1 MNEGETIWSRRAVA
15 ALALMCAVAAQDALA
30 YRQPQDSLDGVT
42 ASIRGFDEDYAAPS
56 LALAAKDAAAPVPVE
71 VALTN
76 GSKRAVSGVL
86 KVWLNDDWTVDG
98 PVEERVE
105 LAAGEAKVVAR
116 TARARPSALA
126 ALYPVHA
133 AFAFDKGTLHPIA
146 VFSAKGASR
155 TAWERPGSRR
165 QPKLRRGVF
174 ALDRVFA
181 HSYAVTDREG
191 RTRPM
196 EGGGRVGSDDRT
208 RATFCPSSADYGGVL
223 RRGWACHPPWRKD
236 VGGSAEMSV
245 ALDMPKGEP
254 AGLRFFVALRTST
267 EKEGQ
272 SDGVGVK
279 VKVKDDVE
287 KTVFSRL
294 VVEKGKWLE
303 CEADLS
309 EFAGRR
315 IELVVSV
322 DPGPKGNTCCDG
334 LAIGDADIEIG
345 PRRASALDGA
355 WRARENA
362 AEALARAALA
372 SGTDAAAGR
381 FRLADGADAY
391 GAGVALGDEGL
402 LDCVVAFTDGRAVF
416 FARGFRCRVD
426 DSGVKAERCEVKR
439 AAGGVDGGEL
449 AVEHWAAPAGRDG
462 PIPLRARVWAEKGA
476 LRVAWDMPGVARAA
490 DGRPRYTCLGLG
502 PGSLPA
508 SRAYAGFGNVIEGPK
523 NFVLG
528 AGGFS
533 LSARHVGADYANGLS
548 LVQASDIFPDRLVCR
563 GEDRVF
569 SLEAHHDATI
579 SLVPSSKGAFNA
591 ARRFAGVARYPKGP
605 GVDAVA
611 GRMCLDQ
618 WGGDYAKAAVDL
630 EKAAAYGV
638 TNAVFVKH
646 VWQRW
651 GYDYRL
657 PEIWPPRGDADA
669 FRRMARAAQR
679 NGILFCPHDNY
690 IDFYPDASGYSYD
703 HIIFNA
709 DGTPQKAW
717 YNKGA
722 RAQSYRWLPH
732 AFRPWLLENARL
744 MHKDFAP
751 DAMFIDVFTAM
762 APIDYYDRKGV
773 FYPKTRTAAEWGRA
787 FDDMRAVFR
796 RPSAPMISEAGT
808 DALMGHVDAGQSDHF
823 PAIRWMSRS
832 QFADVER
839 VPWHDIVTHG
849 RMVLFAGGLGP
860 RYSALDWQTGGD
872 ETLHGYGSDDSLS
885 TTVVGGRTPMCNGPF
900 SRRAVMTYWL
910 LHDVSAD
917 LARSAFESLEFE
929 GGDIHRQHSTFGGG
943 EVFVNRSTNS
953 AWRVAGHEL
962 PPFGFHVKTARAE
975 AGVVSRGG
983 RRIAFAKGPGGMFF
997 DARSPAI
1004 SVSTLVK
1011 IGAFTATSRSSFR
1024 LRSVWEFQGD
1034 VSEYH
1039 PFVHIVP
1046 ADKPGVIVC
1055 QGGMDLPAARRR
1067 KAGVESADII
1077 VSLPDSLAAGE
1088 YEVRYGLF
1096 LLSGPRLNVCGIT
1109 DGSRRVCGG
1118 RLRVA
1123 KKGGRIESV
1132 AYTPPEAKEN
1142 AEEYRLL
1149 GCAQAKARVDFGAV
1163 ATDGA
1168 FRIVLDCDGLC
1179 LLPLPETRAFEAEID
1194 LAALGLAGRRVASV
1208 AAAAVPG
1215 CETGAAP
1222 TWRQSGD
1229 RVSISADARS
1239 LSYRLSLGGGR

>member
-1 MNEGETIWSRRAVA
+1 M
-15 ALALMCAVAAQDALA
+15 Q
-30 YRQPQDSLDGVT
+30 
-42 ASIRGFDEDYAAPS
+42 
-56 LALAAKDAAAPVPVE
+56 
-71 VALTN
+71 
-76 GSKRAVSGVL
+76 
-86 KVWLNDDWTVDG
+86 
-98 PVEERVE
+98 
-105 LAAGEAKVVAR
+105 
-116 TARARPSALA
+116 
-126 ALYPVHA
+126 
-133 AFAFDKGTLHPIA
+133 
-146 VFSAKGASR
+146 
-155 TAWERPGSRR
+155 
-165 QPKLRRGVF
+165 
-174 ALDRVFA
+174 
-181 HSYAVTDREG
+181 
-191 RTRPM
+191 
-196 EGGGRVGSDDRT
+196 GGGRVGYDDQT
-208 RATFCPSSADYGGVL
+208 RAAFCPSSASYDGVM
-223 RRGWACHPPWRKD
+223 RRGWSCHPPWTKD
-236 VGGSAEMSV
+236 VGGRAEMSV
-245 ALDMPKGEP
+245 VLDMPKGEQ
-254 AGLRFFVALRTST
+254 ARLRFFSALRTST
-267 EKEGQ
+267 DKEGQ

-315 IELVVSV
+315 IALVVSV

-334 LAIGDADIEIG
+334 FAIGDANLEIG
-345 PRRASALDGA
+345 PRRAPESAEA
-355 WRARENA
+355 WRVRENA

-391 GAGVALGDEGL
+391 GAGIALGEEGL
-402 LDCVVAFTDGRAVF
+402 FDCVVAFTDGRATF
-416 FARGFRCRVD
+416 FAHGFQCRVD
-426 DSGVKAERCEVKR
+426 DSGVKAEKCKVERT
-439 AAGGVDGGEL
+439 AGRSDGGEMV
-449 AVEHWAAPAGRDG
+449 VEHWAAPAGRDE

-476 LRVAWDMPGVARAA
+476 LRVAWDMPGVARAP
-490 DGRPRYTCLGLG
+490 DGCPRYTCLGLG

-508 SRAYAGFGNVIEGPK
+508 FRAYAGFGNVIEGPK

-528 AGGFS
+528 SGGFN
-533 LSARHVGADYANGLS
+533 LSTRHVGADYANGLS

-563 GEDRVF
+563 GEEKVF
-569 SLEAHHDATI
+569 SLEVHHDATI
-579 SLVPSSKGAFNA
+579 SLVPSAKGAFNA
-591 ARRFAGVARYPKGP
+591 ARRFADVARYPKGP

-618 WGGDYAKAAVDL
+618 WGGDYAHAAADL

-703 HIIFNA
+703 HIIFNP

-751 DAMFIDVFTAM
+751 DAIFIDVFTAI
-762 APIDYYDRKGV
+762 APIDYYDRKGA
-773 FYPKTRTAAEWGRA
+773 FYPKMRSAEEWGRA
-787 FDDMRAVFR
+787 FDDMREVFR
-796 RPSAPMISEAGT
+796 KPSAPMISEAGT
-808 DALMGHVDAGQSDHF
+808 DALVGHVDAGQSDHF
-823 PAIRWMSRS
+823 SAFRWMPRS
-832 QFADVER
+832 QFADSER
-839 VPWHDIVTHG
+839 APWHDIVTHG

-860 RYSALDWQTGGD
+860 RYSAVDWKKNGD
-872 ETLHGYGSDDSLS
+872 DTLHGYGSDDYLS
-885 TTVVGGRTPMCNGPF
+885 TTVIGGRTPMCYGPF
-900 SRRAVMTYWL
+900 CRRAVMTYWL

-917 LARSAFESLEFE
+917 LARSTFESLEFE
-929 GGDIHRQHSTFGGG
+929 GGDIHRQHSVFGCG

-962 PPFGFHVKTARAE
+962 PPFGFYAKTARAE

-1011 IGAFTATSRSSFR
+1011 TGAFSATSRSSFR
-1024 LRSVWEFQGD
+1024 LGTEWDIPGNVA
-1034 VSEYH
+1034 EYH
-1039 PFVHIVP
+1039 PFVHIEPV
-1046 ADKPGVIVC
+1046 DKPGDIVHH
-1055 QGGMDLPAARRR
+1055 GGMDFPAERRR
-1067 KAGVESADII
+1067 KAGRQSADII

-1096 LLSGPRLNVCGIT
+1096 LLSGPRLNVRGIT

-1118 RLRVA
+1118 RVRVV

-1132 AYTPPEAKEN
+1132 AYTPPEEKDN
-1142 AEEYRLL
+1142 AEEYRVL
-1149 GCAQAKARVDFGAV
+1149 GYAQPKARVDFGPV
-1163 ATDGA
+1163 STDGA
-1168 FRIVLDCDGLC
+1168 FRLVLDGDGLC
-1179 LLPLPETRAFEAEID
+1179 LLPLPETRSFEAEID

-1208 AAAAVPG
+1208 DSAAVPG
-1215 CETGAAP
+1215 GKAGAAP
-1222 TWRQSGD
+1222 VWRQSGD
-1229 RVSISADARS
+1229 RVCISADARS
-1239 LSYRLSLGGGR
+1239 LSYRVCLQP